1 VGYRLAVEIASN
13 RPPKPGP
20 EWWLLM
26 DLALDA
32 DDVTRL
38 TACGYEYMAER
49 TLAPRST
56 IFRWLKR
63 LTDDKLIRVVHHS
76 KSAGRG
82 GGSGERAVYE
92 IQVPPRLTS
101 RIEDSLNQVSS
112 VVGPECG
119 IRSHGGR
126 PDYGS
131 AGNGKRS
138 HS

>member
-1 VGYRLAVEIASN
+1 MLRKTKA
-13 RPPKPGP
+13 
-20 EWWLLM
+20 M
-26 DLALDA
+26 DLYQQGIPMPIIMRLLGHEHVSTTAAFYAFATMDMMREAIDA
-32 DDVTRL
+32 ATPATDPPP
-38 TACGYEYMAER
+38 E
-49 TLAPRST
+49 
-56 IFRWLKR
+56 R

-126 PDYGS
+126 PDSGS

>member
-1 VGYRLAVEIASN
+1 MAAAVGYRLAVEVASS

-32 DDVTRL
+32 DDTTRR
-38 TACGYEYMAER
+38 TACGYDYMAAQ
-49 TLAPRST
+49 TQAPRST

-63 LTDDKLIRVVHHS
+63 LTDDKLIKVVHHS

-92 IQVPPRLTS
+92 IQVPPRLAA
-101 RIEDSLNQVSS
+101 RIEDSLNQASS
-112 VVGPECG
+112 PG
-119 IRSHGGR
+119 
-126 PDYGS
+126 
-131 AGNGKRS
+131 
-138 HS
+138 